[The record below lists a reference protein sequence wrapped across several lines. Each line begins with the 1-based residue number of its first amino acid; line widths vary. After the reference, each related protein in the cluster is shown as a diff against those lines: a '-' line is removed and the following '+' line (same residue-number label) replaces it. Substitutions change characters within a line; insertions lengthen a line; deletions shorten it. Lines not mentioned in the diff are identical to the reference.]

1 MSARDRTEWMSLD
14 GLKAHF
20 TMHALQA
27 DLLDVG
33 LERRGTEG
41 PAFIL
46 LHTGA
51 ALRPN
56 GAEARREILEAVEDK
71 IRIHEEEARNS
82 LTMADRWKDIHKR
95 IDNMTDDD
103 PWKNPLW
110 EREILN
116 SLKSELRSFGTGTSI
131 TPRHGDRLFGHK
143 FRRGFTYRDVVC
155 LYEGRYS
162 AFKVDRE
169 PMGMMHSLPDE
180 WRSLFPDVEFKRTVF
195 RWMVFPKDLSGG
207 TTIAYL
213 QFGNMAGRLAG
224 NGHTR
229 RYDHEHDQWIERE
242 SVESWVS

>member
-1 MSARDRTEWMSLD
+1 MSARDRTDWMSLD

-27 DLLDVG
+27 DLLDAG

-51 ALRPN
+51 ALRPD
-56 GAEARREILEAVEDK
+56 GAEARQEILEAIEDK
-71 IRIHEEEARNS
+71 IRIHEEEAQVS
-82 LTMADRWKDIHKR
+82 LAMADRWRDIQQR
-95 IDNMTDDD
+95 IEAMTDDD

-116 SLKSELRSFGTGTSI
+116 SLKSELRSFGTGASI

-155 LYEGRYS
+155 VHEGRYS
-162 AFKVDRE
+162 AFKVDQE
-169 PMGMMHSLPDE
+169 PMGMMHSLPEE
-180 WRSLFPDVEFKRTVF
+180 WRSLFPDLEFKRTVF
-195 RWMVFPKDLSGG
+195 RWMVFPKDLSGE

-213 QFGNMAGRLAG
+213 QFGDMAGRLAG

-229 RYDHEHDQWIERE
+229 RYDHEQDQWIERE

>member
-51 ALRPN
+51 ALRPD
-56 GAEARREILEAVEDK
+56 GAEARREILEAIEDK

-116 SLKSELRSFGTGTSI
+116 SLK
-131 TPRHGDRLFGHK
+131 
-143 FRRGFTYRDVVC
+143 
-155 LYEGRYS
+155 
-162 AFKVDRE
+162 
-169 PMGMMHSLPDE
+169 
-180 WRSLFPDVEFKRTVF
+180 
-195 RWMVFPKDLSGG
+195 
-207 TTIAYL
+207 
-213 QFGNMAGRLAG
+213 
-224 NGHTR
+224 
-229 RYDHEHDQWIERE
+229 
-242 SVESWVS
+242 